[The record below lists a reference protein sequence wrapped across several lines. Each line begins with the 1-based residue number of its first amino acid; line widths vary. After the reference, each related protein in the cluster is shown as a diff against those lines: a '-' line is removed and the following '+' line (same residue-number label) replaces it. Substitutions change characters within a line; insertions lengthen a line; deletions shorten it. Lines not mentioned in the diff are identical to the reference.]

1 MDLALFNV
9 VGIHFFLKWLH
20 IFFGIVWIGHLY
32 YFNFTQGAFMAQT
45 DAQAKSQVQQKL
57 LPIALWWFRWGAM
70 WTFVTGLAMLH
81 TASYTGF
88 SLHGDWGVKILT
100 GALLGIT
107 MWFNVWFVIWPAQKI
122 VIENAKN
129 VAEGKPANPAA
140 AAAGARALLGSR
152 TNTMFSIPML
162 FYMVGAPHLPIAM
175 DMNNVTTY
183 WIAMFVVWGALQF
196 NGLKGKLGPM
206 TTVNGVIGC
215 GFALTAVIYLMMEII
230 L

>member
-1 MDLALFNV
+1 
-9 VGIHFFLKWLH
+9 
-20 IFFGIVWIGHLY
+20 
-32 YFNFTQGAFMAQT
+32 
-45 DAQAKSQVQQKL
+45 
-57 LPIALWWFRWGAM
+57 M

-88 SLHGDWGVKILT
+88 SLQGDWGVKILT

-107 MWFNVWFVIWPAQKI
+107 MWFNVWFLIWPAQKI

-129 VAEGKPANPAA
+129 VAEGKPANPDA

-162 FYMVGAPHLPIAM
+162 FFMVAAPHLPISM

-183 WIAMFVVWGALQF
+183 WIAMFVVWAALQF
-196 NGLKGKLGPM
+196 NGMKGKLGPM
-206 TTVNGVIGC
+206 TSVNGVIAC
-215 GFALTAVIYLMMEII
+215 GFGLTAVIYLMMEII